1 MGRTGTR
8 TLGGRRFPVV
18 SAVIASVVVL
28 LAGLYA
34 ESQNRQVHEERQR
47 NEVLG
52 ELGLLRSNLEG
63 DINSNLQLVQG
74 LIGVIS
80 TEPEI
85 DQERFAR
92 LGQSLLAGRG
102 PRPDDNPLSG
112 RSQIRNVAAARDM
125 VIALIYPLE
134 GNEAALGLDYRE
146 IPTQRDL
153 AFRARDEGRMVLA
166 GPLKLVQG
174 GSGFVG
180 RSPVF
185 VDGPA
190 GSRVFWGLVSA
201 VIDEQALYEASGLD
215 DATLGIDVAIRGRN
229 GTGAEGEVFFGDAA
243 IFEQDPVTAEVT
255 LPDGHWLMAAVPA
268 GGWSVTPP
276 NVWTVRGLVFLGGAL
291 VIGPLLAA
299 GYLIEQ
305 RQRSLRDL
313 GDREAQLDRL
323 SRRLELALAASRV
336 GVWDYNIATEELV
349 WDDRMKELYDI
360 AGKDGPCDYADWRD
374 RLHPEDLYRAE
385 SEFSYAIDISGH
397 YNSEYRL
404 LLRDGEV
411 RHVRAIGAVY
421 SGADGTR
428 RIVGVNWDVT
438 ADVLRQE
445 ELNAKRL
452 EAESATVA
460 KSQFLATMSHEI
472 RTPMSG
478 VLGMLDL
485 LLNSPLAAEQRS
497 RAELARTSAQSLLS
511 ILNDILDFSKLEANQ
526 VVMAEE
532 NVAIAP
538 LVDEVAALMSAGA
551 QQKGLALSCRIA
563 PAVPAVL
570 VTDGGRL
577 RQVLVNLVSNAVKFT
592 EHGRIEIRVDYVP
605 TGADGLLEV
614 EVEDTGVGIPR
625 AARTQLFQR
634 FVQADSS
641 PTRRSGGT
649 GLGLAISRQLVERM
663 GGTIGV
669 DSTEGEGS
677 LFRFSIRTRPCA
689 EILAAAP
696 AAPATAP
703 AAPVPSAPRSAAP
716 GLRILLAEDNQT
728 NQMIVQ
734 AFVGMAGHSVTI
746 VENGRAAVEAV
757 RSGGFDLVLM
767 DVQMPEMDGP
777 TAARAIRGLPGP
789 VADIPIIALTA
800 NAMSGDRESYLA
812 VGMTDYV
819 SKPVDMNTLHAAI
832 ARAVGTPEEPA
843 RLRPLSSGSMY

>member
-1 MGRTGTR
+1 
-8 TLGGRRFPVV
+8 VV
-18 SAVIASVVVL
+18 SAVIACLVVL
-28 LAGLYA
+28 LAGLFA
-34 ESQNRQVHEERQR
+34 ESQNREVHEERQR

-52 ELGLLRSNLEG
+52 KLGLLRSNLEG
-63 DINSNLQLVQG
+63 DINSNVQLVQG

-85 DQERFAR
+85 DQARFAR

-102 PRPDDNPLSG
+102 PRADDTPLSG

-125 VIALIYPLE
+125 VISLIYPME
-134 GNEAALGLDYRE
+134 GNEAALGLDYRAS
-146 IPTQRDL
+146 PSQREL
-153 AFRARDEGRMVLA
+153 ALRARDEGRMVLA
-166 GPLKLVQG
+166 GPLDLVQG
-174 GSGFVG
+174 GRGFVG

-190 GSRVFWGLVSA
+190 GSREFWGLVSA
-201 VIDEQALYEASGLD
+201 VIDEEALYAASGLRD
-215 DATLGIDVAIRGRN
+215 EALGIDLAIRGRD
-229 GTGAEGEVFFGDAA
+229 GRGAEGEVFFGDPA
-243 IFEQDPVTAEVT
+243 IFDQHPVTAEVS
-255 LPDGHWLMAAVPA
+255 LPDGTWIMAAVPA

-276 NVWTVRGLVFLGGAL
+276 NAWIVRALVFVGGAL
-291 VIGPLLAA
+291 VIGPILAA

-323 SRRLELALAASRV
+323 SRRLELALAASKV

-360 AGKDGPCDYADWRD
+360 AGKEAPCEYADWRD

-385 SEFSYAIDISGH
+385 SEFSYAIDVSGH

-404 LLRDGEV
+404 RLRDGEV
-411 RHVRAIGAVY
+411 RHIRAIGAVY
-421 SGADGTR
+421 SGADGMR

-438 ADVLRQE
+438 ADVQRQE

-485 LLNSPLAAEQRS
+485 LLNSPLAPEQRS
-497 RAELARTSAQSLLS
+497 RAELARTSAQSLLC

-532 NVAIAP
+532 DVAIAP

-551 QQKGLALSCRIA
+551 QQKGLALTCRIA
-563 PAVPAVL
+563 PSVPEVI

-592 EHGRIEIRVDYVP
+592 ERGRIEIRVDYVA
-605 TGADGLLEV
+605 TGAEGQLEV
-614 EVEDTGVGIPR
+614 EVKDTGVGIPR
-625 AARTQLFQR
+625 SARAQLFQR

-641 PTRRSGGT
+641 LTRRSGGT

-663 GGTIGV
+663 GGRIDV

-677 LFRFSIRTRPCA
+677 LFRFSIRTRPGA
-689 EILAAAP
+689 DTVVP
-696 AAPATAP
+696 AP
-703 AAPVPSAPRSAAP
+703 AAPVQVLAPPAPRFAGS

-728 NQMIVQ
+728 NQLIVQ

-757 RSGGFDLVLM
+757 KSQNFDLVLM

-777 TAARAIRGLPGP
+777 TAALAIRALPGP
-789 VADIPIIALTA
+789 AADIPIIALTA
-800 NAMSGDRESYLA
+800 NAMSGDREKYLA

-819 SKPVDMNTLHAAI
+819 SKPVDMTTLHAAI
-832 ARAVGTPEEPA
+832 ARAVGTPEEPP
-843 RLRPLSSGSMY
+843 RMRPLSSGSMA

>member
-1 MGRTGTR
+1 LKDWAIRR
-8 TLGGRRFPVV
+8 TLGGRRFPLV
-18 SAVIASVVVL
+18 SAVIACLVVVL
-28 LAGLYA
+28 AGLFA
-34 ESQNRQVHEERQR
+34 ESQNRQVHEERLR

-52 ELGLLRSNLEG
+52 TLGLLRANLEG
-63 DINSNLQLVQG
+63 DINSNIQLVQG

-85 DQERFAR
+85 DQQRFAR
-92 LGQSLLAGRG
+92 LGASLLA
-102 PRPDDNPLSG
+102 G
-112 RSQIRNVAAARDM
+112 RSQIRNVAAAPGM
-125 VIALIYPLE
+125 VISLIYPMR

-146 IPTQRDL
+146 SPTQRDL
-153 AFRARDEGRMVLA
+153 ALLARDAGTMVLA
-166 GPLKLVQG
+166 GPTDLVQG
-174 GSGFVG
+174 GRGFIG

-185 VDGPA
+185 IDGPA
-190 GSRVFWGLVSA
+190 GSREFWGLVST
-201 VIDEQALYEASGLD
+201 VIDERALYEASGLVD
-215 DATLGIDVAIRGRN
+215 PALDIDVTIVGRD
-229 GTGAEGEVFFGDAA
+229 GKGAEGEVFFGDPSVLTR
-243 IFEQDPVTAEVT
+243 DPVTAEVT
-255 LPDGHWLMAAVPA
+255 LPEGRWLMAAVPK

-276 NVWTVRGLVFLGGAL
+276 NAWTVRALVFVGGAL
-291 VIGPLLAA
+291 VIGPILAA

-323 SRRLELALAASRV
+323 SRRLELALAASKV

-360 AGKDGPCDYADWRD
+360 AGKEEPCDYADWRD

-404 LLRDGEV
+404 LLRDGEL
-411 RHVRAIGAVY
+411 RHIRAIGAVY
-421 SGADGTR
+421 SSGDGTR
-428 RIVGVNWDVT
+428 HIVGVNWDVT

-485 LLNSPLAAEQRS
+485 LLNSPLAPEQRS

-551 QQKGLALSCRIA
+551 QQKGLALTCRIA
-563 PAVPAVL
+563 PSVPDVI

-592 EHGRIEIRVDYVP
+592 ERGRIEIRVDYVA
-605 TGADGLLEV
+605 TEAEGQLEV

-625 AARTQLFQR
+625 SARAQLFQR

-663 GGTIGV
+663 GGGIDV

-677 LFRFSIRTRPCA
+677 LFRFHIRTRPGA
-689 EILAAAP
+689 ETVAP
-696 AAPATAP
+696 APVA
-703 AAPVPSAPRSAAP
+703 AAPVPPQPAPRSAGS

-728 NQMIVQ
+728 NQLIVQ

-746 VENGRAAVEAV
+746 AENGRAAVEAV
-757 RSGGFDLVLM
+757 KSGSFDLVLM

-777 TAARAIRGLPGP
+777 TAALAIRALPGP

-800 NAMSGDRESYLA
+800 NAMSGDREKYLA

-819 SKPVDMNTLHAAI
+819 SKPVDMSTLHAAI
-832 ARAVGTPEEPA
+832 ARAVGTVEEPA
-843 RLRPLSSGSMY
+843 RMRPLSSGSMA